1 MRKVIHNEPDKCV
14 GCNRCVRVC
23 PIDEANIVCEVDGRI
38 VAHIDNDKCIACG
51 ACQTACH
58 HGSRYYE
65 DDTER
70 FFADLKRGVRISMF
84 AAPAMKTNFDH
95 WGRLLTWLRQCGVES
110 IYDVSLGAD
119 ICTWAHIRYVQKN
132 GPSPIISQPC
142 PAIVNYILM
151 HKNELVKYLSP
162 VHSPMLCTAVYMR
175 KYEGVRAKIAAL
187 SPCLAKVHEFEAT
200 GLVEYNVTIKHL
212 YEYMERNRV
221 VLPPEEGGF
230 DHYEAGLGSLYPMPG
245 GLKECVEHYVGKSL
259 RVDKSEGPGV
269 VYKALDEYAHQPPG
283 RLPVLFDVLNCAEG
297 CNLGTGCRHEMDVF
311 EINTMM
317 DDARQA
323 AIDGEEAKRYL
334 DQLFETFDAELR
346 IDDFIRTYKPAPVQK
361 IGVTREKINAAF
373 MTLGKVDEA
382 SRVYD
387 CGACGSN
394 SCQQMA
400 EKIAKGINIPANCA
414 EHANAEVKKEHE
426 AAISFQKSNLSDF
439 VTIMENTGRI
449 KELTDGI
456 LDSIGAINKAIELNA
471 HMVKDI
477 EKIALQT
484 RMISINAAIESARAG
499 EHGKAFAMVAGE
511 IQRLAQSSNDSAQM
525 TKEASMQAGVAI
537 VSVNDK
543 IDKIGKNVNEFYKEV
558 STIAE
563 NTRKLLQESEKKREE
578 KKEAPTGYDSA
589 MRYVLRM
596 EEKDRKQRELAEAGG
611 TLRG

>member
-1 MRKVIHNEPDKCV
+1 M
-14 GCNRCVRVC
+14 RVC
-23 PIDEANIVCEVDGRI
+23 PIDEANVVSETDGRI

-95 WGRLLTWLRQCGVES
+95 WGRLLSWLRECGVES
-110 IYDVSLGAD
+110 VYDVSLGAD
-119 ICTWAHIRYVQKN
+119 ICTWAHIRYVQAN

-151 HKNELVKYLSP
+151 HRNELVKYLSP

-175 KYEGVRAKIAAL
+175 KYEGVTAKIAAL

-212 YEYMERNRV
+212 YEYMERNKV
-221 VLPPEEGGF
+221 KLPMEEGGF

-259 RVDKSEGPGV
+259 RVDKSEGTGV
-269 VYKALDEYAHQPPG
+269 VYKALDEYANQPAN

-297 CNLGTGCRHEMDVF
+297 CNLGTGCRHDMDVF

-323 AIDGEEAKRYL
+323 ALDGDDAKRYL
-334 DQLFETFDAELR
+334 DQLFETFDAELH
-346 IDDFIRTYKPAPVQK
+346 IDDFIRDYAPSPVPQ
-361 IGVTREKINAAF
+361 IGITAEKINEAYL
-373 MTLGKVDEA
+373 MLGKVDDE
-382 SRVYD
+382 SRHYD

-394 SCQQMA
+394 TCQQMA
-400 EKIAKGINIPANCA
+400 EKIAKGINIPENCA
-414 EHANAEVKKEHE
+414 EHANSEVKKEHQ
-426 AAISFQKSNLSDF
+426 AAINFQKSNLSDF
-439 VTIMENTGRI
+439 VTIMENTGKI
-449 KELTDGI
+449 KGLTDGI
-456 LDSIGAINKAIELNA
+456 SESIVAINKAIDQNA

-499 EHGKAFAMVAGE
+499 EHGRAFAMVAQE
-511 IQRLAQSSNDSAQM
+511 IQKLAQSSNDSAQM
-525 TKEASMQAGVAI
+525 TKEASVQAGVAI
-537 VSVNDK
+537 VSVNDM
-543 IDKIGKNVNEFYKEV
+543 IEKIGKNVNEFYKEV

-563 NTRKLLQESEKKREE
+563 NTRKLLQENEKKRVEQQQE
-578 KKEAPTGYDSA
+578 PTGYDSA
-589 MRYVLRM
+589 MKYVLRL
-596 EEKDRKQRELAEAGG
+596 EEKERKQRELTAAATDKKPLSPSGSGG
-611 TLRG
+611 

>member
-1 MRKVIHNEPDKCV
+1 MRKVIHNDLDKCV

-23 PIDEANIVCEVDGRI
+23 PIDEANIVSEVDGRI
-38 VAHIDNDKCIACG
+38 VAQIDNSKCIACG
-51 ACQTACH
+51 ACQAACH

-70 FFADLKRGVRISMF
+70 FFADLKRGVRISVF
-84 AAPAMKTNFDH
+84 AAPAVKTNFDH
-95 WGRLLTWLRQCGVES
+95 WGRMLSWLRQCGVES

-119 ICTWAHIRYVQKN
+119 ICTWAHIRYVQKH

-151 HKNELVKYLSP
+151 HRNELVKYLSP

-175 KYEGVRAKIAAL
+175 KYEGVSAKIAAL

-200 GLVEYNVTIKHL
+200 GLVEYNITFKHL
-212 YEYMERNRV
+212 YEYMERHRIS
-221 VLPPEEGGF
+221 LPLEESGF

-259 RVDKSEGPGV
+259 RVDKSEGTGV
-269 VYKALDEYAHQPPG
+269 VYKSLDEYSKQPQD
-283 RLPVLFDVLNCAEG
+283 RLPVVFDVLNCAEG
-297 CNLGTGCRHEMDVF
+297 CNLGTGCRHDMDVF

-323 AIDGEEAKRYL
+323 ALDGEEAKRYL

-346 IDDFIRTYKPAPVQK
+346 IEDFIRTYKQAPVPK
-361 IGVTREKINAAF
+361 IGITHEQINAAYIA
-373 MTLGKVDEA
+373 LGKVDEA

-394 SCQQMA
+394 SCKQMA
-400 EKIAKGINIPANCA
+400 EKIAKGINIPENCA
-414 EHANAEVKKEHE
+414 EHANSEVKHEHE
-426 AAISFQKSNLSDF
+426 AAIKFQKSNLSDF
-439 VTIMENTGRI
+439 VTIMENTGKI

-456 LDSIGAINKAIELNA
+456 LDSIGAINRAIELNA
-471 HMVKDI
+471 RMVKDI

-499 EHGKAFAMVAGE
+499 EHGKAFAMVAQE
-511 IQRLAQSSNDSAQM
+511 IQKLAQSSNDSAQM
-525 TKEASMQAGVAI
+525 TKEASLQAGVAI

-543 IDKIGKNVNEFYKEV
+543 IDRIGKNVNEFYKEV

-563 NTRKLLQESEKKREE
+563 NTRKLLQDNEKKKVE
-578 KKEAPTGYDSA
+578 PTGYDSA
-589 MRYVLRM
+589 MHYVLRL
-596 EEKDRKQRELAEAGG
+596 EEKERKQRELTAV
-611 TLRG
+611 RQ